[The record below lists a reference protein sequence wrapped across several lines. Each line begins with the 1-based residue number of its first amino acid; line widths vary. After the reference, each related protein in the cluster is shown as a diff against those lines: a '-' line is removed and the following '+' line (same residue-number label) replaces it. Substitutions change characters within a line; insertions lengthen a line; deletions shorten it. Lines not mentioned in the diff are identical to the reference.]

1 MKNLEFTVFCKP
13 ESLWQQ
19 QMLLVFFQM
28 NNPGMV
34 NSNTV
39 TVKKKTRHQKGWYT
53 VRYTSV
59 QVYKSIFVLLVF
71 KKTFMPLGRSW
82 WTAGLLPRKV
92 CLSCGLQAGSEEGA
106 SPAPTLTLPF
116 SWHTEG
122 DRTELQQQS
131 AGPRVNPGSGKPKGI
146 CHHPHPSS

>member
-19 QMLLVFFQM
+19 QILLVFFSNEQSRDGQQQYS
-28 NNPGMV
+28 NSQEENTAPKRMV
-34 NSNTV
+34 YS
-39 TVKKKTRHQKGWYT
+39 
-53 VRYTSV
+53 

-71 KKTFMPLGRSW
+71 KKTFTPLGRSW

-122 DRTELQQQS
+122 DRNELQQQS
-131 AGPRVNPGSGKPKGI
+131 AGPRVNPGLGKPKGI